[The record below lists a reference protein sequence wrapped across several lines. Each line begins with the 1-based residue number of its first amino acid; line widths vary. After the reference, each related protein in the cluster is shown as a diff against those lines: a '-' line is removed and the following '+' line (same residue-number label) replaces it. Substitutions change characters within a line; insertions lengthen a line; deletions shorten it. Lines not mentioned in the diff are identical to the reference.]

1 MRKFQDYVLES
12 LRETGHCDIL
22 APGPFDALS
31 LAEKQKIYEQQA
43 AAWKEHDGPEPG

>member
-31 LAEKQKIYEQQA
+31 LAEKQKIYEQ
-43 AAWKEHDGPEPG
+43 